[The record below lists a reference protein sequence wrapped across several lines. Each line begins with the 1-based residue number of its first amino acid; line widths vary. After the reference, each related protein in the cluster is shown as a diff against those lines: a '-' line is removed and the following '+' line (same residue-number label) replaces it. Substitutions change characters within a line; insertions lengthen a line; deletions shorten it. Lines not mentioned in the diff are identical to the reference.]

1 MKIMVLSKD
10 PELIESTRSVNHADS
25 WNVKVYNYSS
35 DPLDVVS
42 NVCIEH
48 PGILV
53 IDDDYLNPSSGH
65 ILASIKKMLDDLA
78 IIFVTS
84 NSDIEL
90 GREVSQMGVY
100 YYAVKPLEE
109 DALIDSL
116 KSIVKLRTKA
126 MY

>member
-1 MKIMVLSKD
+1 M
-10 PELIESTRSVNHADS
+10 ST
-25 WNVKVYNYSS
+25 
-35 DPLDVVS
+35 
-42 NVCIEH
+42 VCLEH

-53 IDDDYLNPSSGH
+53 IDDDFLNPSTGH
-65 ILASIKKMLDDLA
+65 IISSIKKILGDLA

-84 NSDIEL
+84 NPDIEL

-116 KSIVKLRTKA
+116 KSIVRLRTKA
-126 MY
+126 MF